1 MESIHQGHR
10 QRLKERFCKE
20 GLEHFSDIQVLELL
34 LFYAVP
40 RRDTNPLA
48 HELLDTFGS
57 LRGVLEASPDDL
69 VSVKGLGEGAAQ
81 LLALIP
87 QLLKRYFASTQGNEE
102 ILDTTTACGRYL
114 VPRFFMAREELVY
127 LLCLD
132 AKCKL
137 LDCRMLQSG
146 TVNKVGISVR
156 KIMEVALR
164 MGATSVILAHN
175 HTSGIALPS
184 QEDLDT
190 TRRLWSALNA
200 AGIKLADHIIV
211 AGDDFVS
218 MRADGFFD
226 TLR

>member
-1 MESIHQGHR
+1 METIHQGHR
-10 QRLKERFCKE
+10 QRLKERFRKE
-20 GLEHFSDIQVLELL
+20 GLENFSDIHVLELL
-34 LFYAVP
+34 LFYSVP

-48 HELLDTFGS
+48 HELLNTFGS
-57 LRGVLEASPDDL
+57 LRGVLEASPEDL
-69 VSVKGLGEGAAQ
+69 AAVKGMGEGSAQ

-87 QLLKRYFASTQGNEE
+87 QLLKRYFASTQGTES
-102 ILDTTTACGRYL
+102 ILDTTAACGRYL
-114 VPRFFMAREELVY
+114 VPRFFMAREEQVH

-137 LDCRMLQSG
+137 LDSRVLQTG
-146 TVNKVGISVR
+146 TVNNVGISVR

-164 MGATSVILAHN
+164 IGATSVILAHN

-184 QEDLDT
+184 QEDMDT

-200 AGIKLADHIIV
+200 AGITLADHIIV

-218 MRADGFFD
+218 MQADGFFD
-226 TLR
+226 NLR

>member
-10 QRLKERFCKE
+10 QRLKERFRKE

-34 LFYAVP
+34 LFYSVP

-57 LRGVLEASPDDL
+57 LRGVLEANPDDL
-69 VSVKGLGEGAAQ
+69 ASVKGMGEGSAQ

-87 QLLKRYFASTQGNEE
+87 QLLKRYLASTQGKEE
-102 ILDTTTACGRYL
+102 ILDTTMACGRYL
-114 VPRFFMAREELVY
+114 VPHFFLAREELVY

-146 TVNKVGISVR
+146 TVNNVGISVR

-184 QEDLDT
+184 QEDRDT
-190 TRRLWSALNA
+190 TRRLWTALNA
-200 AGIKLADHIIV
+200 AGITLADHIIV

-218 MRADGFFD
+218 MQADGFFD
-226 TLR
+226 SLR